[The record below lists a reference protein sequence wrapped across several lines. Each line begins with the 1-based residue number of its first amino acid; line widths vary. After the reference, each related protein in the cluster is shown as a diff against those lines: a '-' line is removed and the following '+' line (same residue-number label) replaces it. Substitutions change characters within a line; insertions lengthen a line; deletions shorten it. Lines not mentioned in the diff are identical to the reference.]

1 MAKTAPTNVNATMAP
16 NVLQNQVNVYARRVG
31 EDNNAIFPVKNHT
44 TVKTAKTNA
53 NAKTRLHAIHLM
65 VRTIKRQFNEII
77 FNFV

>member
-16 NVLQNQVNVYARRVG
+16 NVLQNRVNVYARQVG
-31 EDNNAIFPVKNHT
+31 EDSNAIFRVKNHI

-53 NAKTRLHAIHLM
+53 NVKTRLHAIHLM
-65 VRTIKRQFNEII
+65 VRTIKRQFHEIT